1 MGASMKFDTVK
12 DAVAYVVENNLWNE
26 PVSLDFHFHKK
37 PKIEVWYGNFETGL
51 FKKGKDEYCMT
62 IIHDIT
68 EKVMMED
75 DTDAIENRLRLHDSY
90 LIPSQ
95 WAFEIVYSSQY
106 LKDNAL

>member
-1 MGASMKFDTVK
+1 MGAIMKFDTVK

-26 PVSLDFHFHKK
+26 PVSLAWESK

-62 IIHDIT
+62 IVHSIT

-75 DTDAIENRLRLHDSY
+75 DSDAIEDRLRLHDSY
-90 LIPSQ
+90 LIPSK
-95 WAFEIVYSSQY
+95 WSFEIVYSSQY
-106 LKDNAL
+106 VRDNAL